1 MLLYSVEPINILQG
15 EKMYDKLR
23 TIQKMLRD
31 QILKHEKL
39 EKKHQKLL
47 SKSSNIVAENKV
59 LTDTNAK
66 LVEEN
71 IQLRIDLENLK
82 EQQTKTSKRSYGKS
96 KSRTK

>member
-1 MLLYSVEPINILQG
+1 
-15 EKMYDKLR
+15 MYDKLR

-31 QILKHEKL
+31 QILKFEKL
-39 EKKHQKLL
+39 EKKHNKLL
-47 SKSSNIVAENKV
+47 SKSSKIMAENQI

-71 IQLRIDLENLK
+71 LKLRIDLEALK
-82 EQQTKTSKRSYGKS
+82 EQNNKTSKRSYGKS